1 MGKLEGKIAMITG
14 ATSGIGE
21 AMAQMMAQEGADI
34 IIVGRDRGKGEKIEE
49 KVKKEG
55 KRGVFFPC
63 DITKE
68 KDIILLRE
76 QVAKSF
82 GQLDILVNNAG
93 VFLTAPLEFT
103 EEKDWETSFD
113 TNVKGYFL
121 MTKHFIS
128 LLSDKRGVILN
139 NASVAGMSSF
149 VEGKG
154 AYMYSASKAAVIQ
167 FTKLCAKNYAKKVR
181 VNCICPGV
189 VDTPIFTNR
198 DFSRFDG
205 KIPMGRV
212 AKPEEIAKAALFLV
226 SEDSA
231 YITGAVL
238 PVDGG
243 MSI

>member
-1 MGKLEGKIAMITG
+1 MNKLAGKIALITG

-21 AMAQMMAQEGADI
+21 SLSLAMAQEGANVILVGRNIDRGREVEEKIKKQGGECAFFSCDI
-34 IIVGRDRGKGEKIEE
+34 IEEENVVKLKEQMREKYGRIN
-49 KVKKEG
+49 
-55 KRGVFFPC
+55 
-63 DITKE
+63 
-68 KDIILLRE
+68 
-76 QVAKSF
+76 
-82 GQLDILVNNAG
+82 ILVNNAG
-93 VFLTAPLEFT
+93 VFLTAPIELT
-103 EEKDWETSFD
+103 EEKDWKTSFD
-113 TNVKGYFL
+113 TNVKGAFL

-128 LLSDKRGVILN
+128 LLAENEGVILN
-139 NASVAGMSSF
+139 NSSVAGMPSF
-149 VEGKG
+149 VDGKG

-198 DFSRFDG
+198 DFSRFDD

-226 SEDSA
+226 SEDAA